1 MGLKY
6 TLSLLL
12 GFVLGVGM
20 SSCTSQEGKSLAD
33 SQFSQGEY
41 AEAIIS
47 YTEELKTNPKDINL
61 LFSRGRAYQ
70 ELGQLLQAQADF
82 DLALQQDPKNSQ
94 VLMSLS
100 LVHLDQG
107 SYASALL
114 HATKAEEI
122 DGPLAMSSLLKARA
136 FHRLGMPEEALDSYG
151 MAIQLDKNFAQAY
164 FNRGILKIALKRTK
178 EACED
183 FQQAASLEYAGA
195 EQALTSYCR
204 N

>member
-1 MGLKY
+1 MCLKY
-6 TLSLLL
+6 SLRLLL
-12 GFVLGVGM
+12 SFVLVVGM
-20 SSCTSQEGKSLAD
+20 ISCSSQEENTLAD

-41 AEAIIS
+41 EKAIIS
-47 YTEELKTNPKDINL
+47 YSEDLETNPKDINL

-70 ELGQLLQAQADF
+70 ELGQLLEAQADF
-82 DLALQQDPKNSQ
+82 DLALQQDPKNTQ

-100 LVHLDQG
+100 LVHLDQE
-107 SYASALL
+107 SFASALL
-114 HATKAEEI
+114 YATKAEEV
-122 DGPLAMSSLLKARA
+122 DGPLPMSSLLKGRA
-136 FHRLGMPEEALDSYG
+136 FHQLGMPEEALNAYG

-164 FNRGILKIALKRTK
+164 FNRGILKVALKRTK

-183 FQQAASLEYAGA
+183 FQQAASLKYTGA